1 MASDPVLE
9 RVERQNRRIIL
20 LLGAIA
26 VLLLALVVG
35 LAASGWMLLHTY
47 QSLSAHSVGLQAG
60 LGDAEQEA
68 FDLEQ
73 EVQRRQDDLSRRL
86 YAHSHAALA
95 RLPNFQHRRAALEGF
110 PPNPNAKLDHVTALN
125 QLMSDELM
133 VLVRL
138 LSETVATLGDEVR
151 PLRVQRDLA
160 PPRASHGGPPAPSR
174 PHDAR

>member
-1 MASDPVLE
+1 MASDPLLE

-35 LAASGWMLLHTY
+35 LAGSGWMLLHTY
-47 QSLSAHSVGLQAG
+47 QSLSAHAVGLKAGFGDVEKQAY
-60 LGDAEQEA
+60 
-68 FDLEQ
+68 DLEQ

-86 YAHSHAALA
+86 YAHSHAALD
-95 RLPNFQHRRAALEGF
+95 RLPNFQHRRAALESF
-110 PPNPNAKLDHVTALN
+110 PANPNAKLDHVTALN

-138 LSETVATLGDEVR
+138 LSETIGTLGDEAR
-151 PLRVQRDLA
+151 PLRAQQQLE
-160 PPRASHGGPPAPSR
+160 PPQARHEGSPAPSASR
-174 PHDAR
+174 EAR